1 METKEEFF
9 DSVSAAD
16 GMEQETDS
24 HTDLDGNGIA
34 DCVEDKTPTSK
45 STRTRRVKRLSPTEA
60 AQRNVEV
67 LKDRIAKK
75 RTELKELEE
84 VKLPEAEQKAM
95 VLKMREVFSDE
106 QTLGEMKP
114 LFDKA
119 GLSFDGVKEYLVA
132 KLM

>member
-1 METKEEFF
+1 METKEKFF
-9 DSVSAAD
+9 DSVSTAD
-16 GMEQETDS
+16 SMEQETS
-24 HTDLDGNGIA
+24 LHTNLDGNDIA
-34 DCVEDKTPTSK
+34 NCVEGKAPALK
-45 STRTRRVKRLSPTEA
+45 GTRTRLSPTEA
-60 AQRNVEV
+60 AQRHVEV
-67 LKDRIAKK
+67 LKNRIAKK

-84 VKLPEAEQKAM
+84 VKLPEAEQKAV

-106 QTLGEMKP
+106 QALGEMKA